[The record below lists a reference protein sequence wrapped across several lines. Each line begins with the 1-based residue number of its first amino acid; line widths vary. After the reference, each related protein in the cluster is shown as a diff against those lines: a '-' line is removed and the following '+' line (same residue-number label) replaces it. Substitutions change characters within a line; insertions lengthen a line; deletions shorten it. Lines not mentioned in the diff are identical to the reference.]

1 MLAPVA
7 DLGLERRI
15 DPAAVGFAFGNRF
28 GEVDLL
34 VGEQMPEQMDIG
46 QRIAKALG
54 DDAGRLAFDEGGS
67 QRLIAP
73 LPLMD
78 REVRVE

>member
-15 DPAAVGFAFGNRF
+15 DSAAVGFALGNRF
-28 GEVDLL
+28 GEVNLL

-46 QRIAKALG
+46 Q
-54 DDAGRLAFDEGGS
+54 
-67 QRLIAP
+67 
-73 LPLMD
+73 
-78 REVRVE
+78 